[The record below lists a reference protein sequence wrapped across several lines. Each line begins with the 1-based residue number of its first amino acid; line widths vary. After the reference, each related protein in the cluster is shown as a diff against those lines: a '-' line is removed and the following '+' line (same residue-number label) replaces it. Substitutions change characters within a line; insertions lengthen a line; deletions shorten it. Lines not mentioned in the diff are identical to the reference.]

1 MSFLLLL
8 ILQIIVIIIVSR
20 LVGLLFRGI
29 QQPQVVGDMIAGIML
44 GPSLL
49 GWLAPGISAALFPV
63 ESLGYLNTLSQVGL
77 VLFMFLVG
85 LELDPKLLRGRGHAA
100 VVTSHVSIIAPFFL
114 GSVLAYF
121 LYPQLS
127 DSSVGFAGFTLFM
140 GASMSVTAFPVLA
153 RILQERKLLK
163 TRVGAVTIACAA
175 VDDVTAWALLAVV
188 IALVRSSALETPLWI
203 TLVGSTIFIMFM
215 LFLMRPSLRLLE
227 RAYETRGRISQ
238 DLMAIILVLVLAA
251 AWTTEFLGIHAL
263 FGAFCLGAIMPK
275 ERSFVHEINGK
286 LEHVTVV
293 LLLPLF
299 FANAGL
305 QTSIGLISGQEM
317 WIFFALIILVAVA
330 GKFGGST
337 LAARITGL
345 NWRESAA
352 LGILMNTRG
361 LMELII
367 LTIGLELGVI
377 SPALF
382 AMMVIMALFTTFM
395 TTPVL
400 QWLYPV
406 ELMRKM
412 EADTGEEREFTVL
425 IPVSLPASGPGLL
438 DVARAL
444 IPNENKTKVYGVH
457 LRRSEDVGIADISET
472 VESPALEF
480 VLQPL
485 LERAGTYEMDVH
497 PLVFTTDRAGRDI
510 ADLAYVKN
518 AQLILMGWHKPLLST
533 HILGGAVHDV
543 LTRSQA
549 DVAVYVQR
557 NFEPHTRVVVPYQ
570 STENQVDLNALKT
583 AIRYATHQN
592 LPLNIL
598 HFTESSDPTPTA
610 DSVLTQYLESI
621 AQTIPPVEIHFLKGK
636 DFSSVQ
642 ESTFQPA
649 SSDLIVLGIEST
661 ASALRASHDLRHED
675 IVNQLPSDFL
685 VWRSN

>member
-1 MSFLLLL
+1 MNFLLLL
-8 ILQIIVIIIVSR
+8 ILQIIVIIVVSR

-49 GWLAPGISAALFPV
+49 GWLAPGISAALFPI

-114 GSVLAYF
+114 GSALAYF
-121 LYPQLS
+121 IYPKLS
-127 DSSVGFAGFTLFM
+127 DSSVGFVGFTLFM

-188 IALVRSSALETPLWI
+188 IALVRSSALQTPLWV
-203 TLVGSTIFIMFM
+203 TLVGSTLFILVM
-215 LFLMRPSLRLLE
+215 LFLVRPSLRIVE
-227 RAYETRGRISQ
+227 RVYETRGRISQ
-238 DLMAIILVLVLAA
+238 DLMAIILVLVLAS

-263 FGAFCLGAIMPK
+263 FGAFCIGAIMPK
-275 ERSFVHEINGK
+275 ERSFVHELNGK

-305 QTSIGLISGQEM
+305 RTSIGLISGQEM
-317 WIFFALIILVAVA
+317 WIFFALIMLVAVA

-382 AMMVIMALFTTFM
+382 AMMVMMALLTTFM

-425 IPVSLPASGPGLL
+425 IPVSLPSSGPGLL
-438 DVARAL
+438 EIARSL
-444 IPNENKTKVYGVH
+444 IPAENKTKVYGVH
-457 LRRSEDVGIADISET
+457 LRRSEDVGLSDLREAT
-472 VESPALEF
+472 ESSSQEF

-485 LERAGTYEMDVH
+485 LERADEYQMQIH

-518 AQLILMGWHKPLLST
+518 AQLILMGWHKPVLSS

-549 DVAVYVQR
+549 NVAVYVQH
-557 NFEPHTRVVVPYQ
+557 NFEPCTRVIVPFQ
-570 STENQVDLNALKT
+570 DSTKDMPALE
-583 AIRYATHQN
+583 AALRFATHRK
-592 LPLNIL
+592 LPLHIL
-598 HFTESSDPTPTA
+598 QFTEHQNQNTELA
-610 DSVLTQYLESI
+610 KHLEKA
-621 AQTIPPVEIHFLKGK
+621 AQHNLQPEIHFMNSHDPISL
-636 DFSSVQ
+636 Q
-642 ESTFQPA
+642 QNTFPIIA
-649 SSDLIVLGIEST
+649 SDLIIVGLERLSGT
-661 ASALRASHDLRHED
+661 LRSSYNLRHEEFVSHFPANLL
-675 IVNQLPSDFL
+675 I
-685 VWRSN
+685 WRNH